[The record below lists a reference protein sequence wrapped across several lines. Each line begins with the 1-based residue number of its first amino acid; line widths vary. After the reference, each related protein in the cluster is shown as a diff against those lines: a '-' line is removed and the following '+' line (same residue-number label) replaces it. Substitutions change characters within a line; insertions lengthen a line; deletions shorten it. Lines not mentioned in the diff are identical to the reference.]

1 MGASSGS
8 GLSQAGLHLRWPIRL
23 FQWECYQ
30 LGKDELAQN
39 PDVQPHRG
47 EEADSWMNGRLEN
60 ACLLACQYS
69 TTKNDLFPLVES
81 IQGWCDDG
89 S

>member
-1 MGASSGS
+1 MGVSSGS
-8 GLSQAGLHLRWPIRL
+8 RLSQAGLHLQWLIRL

-30 LGKDELAQN
+30 LGKGELAQN

-47 EEADSWMNGRLEN
+47 EEAESWMNGRLES
-60 ACLLACQYS
+60 ACLLTCQYS